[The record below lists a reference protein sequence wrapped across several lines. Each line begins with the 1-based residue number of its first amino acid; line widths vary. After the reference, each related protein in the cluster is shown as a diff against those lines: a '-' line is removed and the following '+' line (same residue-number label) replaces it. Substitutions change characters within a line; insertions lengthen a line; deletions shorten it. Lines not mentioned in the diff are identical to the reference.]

1 MAAPQF
7 VKKASQSLNVFSG
20 GKGIFQLADLYFDE
34 ISAASAATSTTKPRA
49 SRPRGIAP
57 GTKWEDLPAG
67 WKCPLCGA
75 SKSEFRE
82 AGAPAAAPAPVKSM
96 DAPDDLKE
104 LTALE
109 MSALCSN
116 LARGCEKQYKAEESA
131 LFTQLAQYF
140 KAAAAPAEE
149 PDMAKLLA
157 LIEQDLAEGF
167 PAANAAAGAE
177 PRDRGALRALTWSE
191 KVTRIQKSLL
201 ERWQKEG
208 DAMLANTG
216 VWVCTICG
224 FIYIGSEPPALC
236 PVCKVPSWKF
246 EKVEGRVL

>member
-1 MAAPQF
+1 MKQYICSVCGYVYDEA
-7 VKKASQSLNVFSG
+7 
-20 GKGIFQLADLYFDE
+20 KGIP
-34 ISAASAATSTTKPRA
+34 AS
-49 SRPRGIAP
+49 GIAP